1 MTILVVDDSQDAREL
16 AQAALLSAGYRD
28 VVTAESAWQAIK
40 VLDLGRTNA
49 ETPSIELVLLDIVMP
64 EMDGIEAC
72 ARIRKDDNY
81 SDIPIIM
88 VTSLDDM
95 DNLQNAFVAGANDYV
110 TKPINRVE
118 LVARV
123 RAALKLKTELERR
136 LDRERELLRFLSSW
150 GERRATQW
158 IDAVTGLFTAEVI
171 EAYLTAGNSHQKD
184 ETVSILALAL
194 DRFDAFRS
202 AHGEEASN
210 QILAQ
215 VAQAVRGL
223 AATVG
228 IIAGAYRESMIIFVA
243 PEIDAT
249 AAKQLGDKLCQT
261 VATLNVPN
269 SESIVP
275 DHVTA
280 SVAVV
285 TGQVRRATQR
295 VHLLTHAVSAVQ
307 ELAAYGG
314 NRVKAVTV

>member
-1 MTILVVDDSQDAREL
+1 M
-16 AQAALLSAGYRD
+16 
-28 VVTAESAWQAIK
+28 
-40 VLDLGRTNA
+40 
-49 ETPSIELVLLDIVMP
+49 
-64 EMDGIEAC
+64 
-72 ARIRKDDNY
+72 
-81 SDIPIIM
+81 
-88 VTSLDDM
+88 
-95 DNLQNAFVAGANDYV
+95 
-110 TKPINRVE
+110 
-118 LVARV
+118 
-123 RAALKLKTELERR
+123 
-136 LDRERELLRFLSSW
+136 
-150 GERRATQW
+150 
-158 IDAVTGLFTAEVI
+158 
-171 EAYLTAGNSHQKD
+171 
-184 ETVSILALAL
+184 
-194 DRFDAFRS
+194 
-202 AHGEEASN
+202 
-210 QILAQ
+210 
-215 VAQAVRGL
+215 RGL